1 MTDHEIE
8 QRLSGAASPPR
19 DVDSVVLDRITTAV
33 HASLKPVS
41 TLPGSR
47 VLISGVVLIC
57 AVVALAGAARAGL
70 LGFKALGVAQ
80 RVIILSALAALLWVT
95 AREFVS
101 QWIPA
106 SRRYLAPQALV
117 ALAAGVLIA
126 VFGGLFSDYHVEH
139 FFTAGIICLGA
150 GVFHALVAACLAA
163 WFLRRG
169 CVLNLVPA
177 GAMAG
182 TLGGISGVT
191 LLELHCPNLEAAH
204 VLVWHVAVVPVS
216 AAGGALI
223 GWWVR
228 AWRRRAQ

>member
-1 MTDHEIE
+1 VKDHEIE
-8 QRLSGAASPPR
+8 QRLAGAAYPSR
-19 DVDSVVLDRITTAV
+19 DVDSAVLDRITAAV
-33 HASLKPVS
+33 HSSLKPVRA
-41 TLPGSR
+41 LPGFR

-57 AVVALAGAARAGL
+57 TAVALAGAARAGL
-70 LGFKALGVAQ
+70 LGFRALGVAQ
-80 RVIILSALAALLWVT
+80 RVIIFSVLVALLWMT
-95 AREFVS
+95 AREFVN

-126 VFGGLFSDYHVEH
+126 VFGSLFSDYHVES
-139 FFTAGIICLGA
+139 FFSAGIICLGA

-169 CVLNLVPA
+169 CVLDLVPA

-204 VLVWHVAVVPVS
+204 VLIWHVAVVPVS

-223 GWWVR
+223 GWLVR
-228 AWRRRAQ
+228 AWRRREQ